1 MAVLDEILEIYESL
15 KSDGVTQVNLD
26 NLIKFTKEFKGND
39 TVDKSYKNAYY
50 IEQLRSKNES
60 DLEMFR
66 TVISYGQSAL
76 KYGVLLCG
84 TAAIAILTFIGNIV
98 DKHPEWLKPSVQSLA
113 YFTSGAFSI
122 GICVFMTYLTQYFY
136 YNNYN
141 KTGNIL
147 CYATWLLGGAVI
159 ALSVC
164 GMVVFCTM
172 FCPTNINGH

>member
-26 NLIKFTKEFKGND
+26 NLIKFTKEFRGND
-39 TVDKSYKNAYY
+39 TVDQSYKNAYY

-98 DKHPEWLKPSVQSLA
+98 DKHPEWLKPSVLSLT
-113 YFTSGAFSI
+113 YFAGGAFTI
-122 GICVFMTYLTQYFY
+122 GICVFMTYLTQYY
-136 YNNYN
+136 YHNNCI
-141 KTGNIL
+141 KTGNTL
-147 CYATWLLGGAVI
+147 CHITWGIAVI
-159 ALSVC
+159 VIGLAVC
-164 GMVVFCTM
+164 GFITFYTM
-172 FCPTNINGH
+172 F